1 MRNERTEQWTE
12 LIAKWLIFFY
22 ALASLSGEV
31 GAQDAQRSA
40 QEQLAGI
47 VTNPRSD
54 FTKTGR
60 AKLVRLVAGYC
71 RDVLNVLPTNTPQ
84 EDAWVEA
91 EGNTTD
97 LAKINR
103 LVATPQYNRYMVRD
117 IFSTCEERA
126 KEAIR
131 VQEVADR
138 TEMVIRQEAGALVS
152 LALSFHNS
160 SDVQLYA
167 SRAGLNVNALGFNFI
182 GAVERSLLVA
192 ALRSLENK

>member
-1 MRNERTEQWTE
+1 VRNEPIEQ
-12 LIAKWLIFFY
+12 IAKWLLLCF
-22 ALASLSGEV
+22 ALALLSGEV
-31 GAQDAQRSA
+31 SAEDAQRSA
-40 QEQLAGI
+40 QEQLAVI
-47 VTNPRSD
+47 VVNPRSD
-54 FTKTGR
+54 FTKIGR
-60 AKLVRLVAGYC
+60 AKLVRLVAAYC

-84 EDAWVEA
+84 EDARVEA

-103 LVATPQYNRYMVRD
+103 LVATPQYNRYKARD

-131 VQEVADR
+131 VQGVADR

-152 LALSFHNS
+152 LALIFQNS

-167 SRAGLNVNALGFNFI
+167 SRAGLNVNALGFDFI
-182 GAVERSLLVA
+182 AAVERSLLVA